1 MRALEILRAAGFS
14 KVRSLRGGIEAW
26 AAEVDRSMPHY

>member
-1 MRALEILRAAGFS
+1 LRALEILRAAGFG

-26 AAEVDRSMPHY
+26 SVEVDESVPRY